1 MRGKVLTCVC
11 VRVRQNSESVPA
23 SPSKFGVYAKVQRST
38 DSQRQKS
45 GEKSGCV
52 IPGSFHCLLLGGP
65 HRFLQP
71 LLVARVLHQLVCG
84 TTLQL
89 CSERRNRVPTP
100 TAKISTSWGVKVWQ
114 AWHDE
119 KEGVAKNWIASYIN
133 CSFCTGGCKERRE
146 RSINLHSELR

>member
-1 MRGKVLTCVC
+1 MRGRVIGSEPLSGVNVPTGCAMFVCVC
-11 VRVRQNSESVPA
+11 VCARLSVCVSVKIRSLCLRVRQNSEFTWKFKGRPI
-23 SPSKFGVYAKVQRST
+23 PSGK
-38 DSQRQKS
+38 KS

-71 LLVARVLHQLVCG
+71 LLVARVLRQLVCG

-100 TAKISTSWGVKVWQ
+100 TAKKSTSW
-114 AWHDE
+114 AWKSGKRGMT
-119 KEGVAKNWIASYIN
+119 KEGV
-133 CSFCTGGCKERRE
+133 GCKELDR
-146 RSINLHSELR
+146 